1 MAYIF
6 LIIGFV
12 FLVKGADFFV
22 SGSSSIARFFKIPS
36 FIIGLTIVAF
46 GTSAPEAAVSITAA
60 FKGQNDI
67 ALGNVVGSNLFNL
80 LAVVGICA
88 LIKPI
93 GVKTSILAKEFPFS
107 ILATVA
113 LLLMGLDVFFGG
125 GDSNL
130 LSRNEAW
137 VLILFFCIFVFM
149 LVTSALSA
157 RKSGEIV
164 DLADEAQ
171 SEEAPKKKQPLWKS
185 ILLAVVGLAGII
197 GGGQLVVN
205 SAREIALSFGISE
218 SLIGLTIVAIGT
230 SLPELVTSIVAATK
244 GERDIAIVAFGTSM
258 PELAVSVTAALQGAN
273 EIAVGNVVGSNIFNI
288 LFVLALSAAIHPIS
302 FDLNA
307 LIDLGIL
314 IAVSLLTYV
323 FAIAKKGV
331 NRVEGGILV
340 SLYIGY
346 MVYIILR

>member
-1 MAYIF
+1 M
-6 LIIGFV
+6 
-12 FLVKGADFFV
+12 
-22 SGSSSIARFFKIPS
+22 
-36 FIIGLTIVAF
+36 
-46 GTSAPEAAVSITAA
+46 
-60 FKGQNDI
+60 
-67 ALGNVVGSNLFNL
+67 
-80 LAVVGICA
+80 
-88 LIKPI
+88 
-93 GVKTSILAKEFPFS
+93 KTSILAKEFPFS

-164 DLADEAQ
+164 DLADDAQ

-244 GERDIAIVAFGTSM
+244 GESDIAI
-258 PELAVSVTAALQGAN
+258 
-273 EIAVGNVVGSNIFNI
+273 GNVVGSNIFNI

>member
-1 MAYIF
+1 MQLAYIF

-93 GVKTSILAKEFPFS
+93 GVKTSILAKVFPFS

-205 SAREIALSFGISE
+205 SAREIAHSFGITE
-218 SLIGLTIVAIGT
+218 SLI
-230 SLPELVTSIVAATK
+230 
-244 GERDIAIVAFGTSM
+244 R
-258 PELAVSVTAALQGAN
+258 
-273 EIAVGNVVGSNIFNI
+273 
-288 LFVLALSAAIHPIS
+288 
-302 FDLNA
+302 
-307 LIDLGIL
+307 
-314 IAVSLLTYV
+314 
-323 FAIAKKGV
+323 
-331 NRVEGGILV
+331 
-340 SLYIGY
+340 
-346 MVYIILR
+346 

>member
-1 MAYIF
+1 MQLAYIF

-125 GDSNL
+125 GDSN
-130 LSRNEAW
+130 
-137 VLILFFCIFVFM
+137 FFVFLYLCWLLPHYLQENPERLLIWQM
-149 LVTSALSA
+149 RRSL
-157 RKSGEIV
+157 RKR
-164 DLADEAQ
+164 
-171 SEEAPKKKQPLWKS
+171 PKRS
-185 ILLAVVGLAGII
+185 
-197 GGGQLVVN
+197 
-205 SAREIALSFGISE
+205 SRFG
-218 SLIGLTIVAIGT
+218 
-230 SLPELVTSIVAATK
+230 K
-244 GERDIAIVAFGTSM
+244 AFC
-258 PELAVSVTAALQGAN
+258 
-273 EIAVGNVVGSNIFNI
+273 
-288 LFVLALSAAIHPIS
+288 
-302 FDLNA
+302 
-307 LIDLGIL
+307 
-314 IAVSLLTYV
+314 
-323 FAIAKKGV
+323 
-331 NRVEGGILV
+331 
-340 SLYIGY
+340 
-346 MVYIILR
+346 LR

>member
-1 MAYIF
+1 MSYVF
-6 LIIGFV
+6 LLAGFV

-22 SGSSSIARFFKIPS
+22 GGSSAIARFFKIPS

-67 ALGNVVGSNLFNL
+67 ALGNVIGSNMFNL

-93 GVKTSILAKEFPFS
+93 SVKTSILAKEFPFS

-125 GDSNL
+125 QSVDM
-130 LSRNEAW
+130 LSRGEAW
-137 VLILFFCIFVFM
+137 VLILFFCIFAVM
-149 LVTSALSA
+149 LVMSALSA
-157 RKSGEIV
+157 RKSGEIKELL
-164 DLADEAQ
+164 DDAEA
-171 SEEAPKKKQPLWKS
+171 EIPKEKKQPLWKS

-205 SAREIALSFGISE
+205 SAKEIALSFGISE
-218 SLIGLTIVAIGT
+218 TLVGLTIVAIGT
-230 SLPELVTSIVAATK
+230 SLPELVTSIVAASK
-244 GERDIAIVAFGTSM
+244 GESDMAI
-258 PELAVSVTAALQGAN
+258 
-273 EIAVGNVVGSNIFNI
+273 GNVVGSNIFNV
-288 LFVLALSAAIHPIS
+288 LFVLALSAAINPIP
-302 FDLNA
+302 FDLNV

-314 IAVSLLTYV
+314 IGVSLLTYI
-323 FAIAKKGV
+323 FAVVKKGI
-331 NRVEGGILV
+331 NRLEGGILV
-340 SLYIGY
+340 ALYAGY
-346 MVYIILR
+346 MSYIIIR

>member
-185 ILLAVVGLAGII
+185 ILLAVVGLAGIR
-197 GGGQLVVN
+197 GGQLVVN

-244 GERDIAIVAFGTSM
+244 GESDIAI
-258 PELAVSVTAALQGAN
+258 
-273 EIAVGNVVGSNIFNI
+273 GNVVGSNIFNI

>member
-93 GVKTSILAKEFPFS
+93 GVKTS

-230 SLPELVTSIVAATK
+230 SLLELVTSIVAATK
-244 GERDIAIVAFGTSM
+244 GESDIAI
-258 PELAVSVTAALQGAN
+258 
-273 EIAVGNVVGSNIFNI
+273 GNVVGSNIFNI

>member
-93 GVKTSILAKEFPFS
+93 GVKTS

-244 GERDIAIVAFGTSM
+244 GESDIAI
-258 PELAVSVTAALQGAN
+258 
-273 EIAVGNVVGSNIFNI
+273 GNVVGSNIFNI

>member
-1 MAYIF
+1 M
-6 LIIGFV
+6 
-12 FLVKGADFFV
+12 
-22 SGSSSIARFFKIPS
+22 
-36 FIIGLTIVAF
+36 
-46 GTSAPEAAVSITAA
+46 
-60 FKGQNDI
+60 
-67 ALGNVVGSNLFNL
+67 VVG
-80 LAVVGICA
+80 VCA

-125 GDSNL
+125 GDSNI
-130 LSRNEAW
+130 LSRNEGW

-164 DLADEAQ
+164 DLADDAQ
-171 SEEAPKKKQPLWKS
+171 SEESSKKKQPLWKS

-244 GERDIAIVAFGTSM
+244 GESDIAI
-258 PELAVSVTAALQGAN
+258 
-273 EIAVGNVVGSNIFNI
+273 GNVVGSNIFNI
-288 LFVLALSAAIHPIS
+288 LFVLALSAAIHPVS

-331 NRVEGGILV
+331 NRIEGGIMV

>member
-1 MAYIF
+1 MQLAYVL

-60 FKGQNDI
+60 FTGQNDI
-67 ALGNVVGSNLFNL
+67 SLGNVVGSNLFNL
-80 LAVVGICA
+80 LAVVGVCA

-113 LLLMGLDVFFGG
+113 LLLMGLDVFFGA
-125 GDSNL
+125 GDVNI
-130 LSRNEAW
+130 LSSNEAW

-157 RKSGEIV
+157 RKSKEII
-164 DLADEAQ
+164 DLADDAEA
-171 SEEAPKKKQPLWKS
+171 EEPPQKKQPLWKS
-185 ILLAVVGLAGII
+185 ILLAVVGLVGII

-244 GERDIAIVAFGTSM
+244 GESDIAI
-258 PELAVSVTAALQGAN
+258 
-273 EIAVGNVVGSNIFNI
+273 GNVVGSNIFNI
-288 LFVLALSAAIHPIS
+288 LFVLALSAAIRPIS

-307 LIDLGIL
+307 IIDLGIL
-314 IAVSLLTYV
+314 IAVSLLTYI
-323 FAIAKKGV
+323 FAIVKKGV
-331 NRVEGGILV
+331 NRIEGGVLV
-340 SLYIGY
+340 TLYIGY